1 MPNRNVTICLLALLL
16 SAVVMMQLPGCS
28 RRDGRLAVS
37 GAVTIDGKPLEA
49 GTIRFQPAD
58 INKATGSGAM
68 VRDGK
73 YSIPAQH
80 GLTPGKYAVS
90 VQASEKTGRMIPDP
104 QKQKGPVDEY
114 REIRYQEAGKLE
126 VTIDA
131 QASTRFD
138 FPLNRATGPLPPQG
152 AGSRARK

>member
-1 MPNRNVTICLLALLL
+1 MSKRNSILCPIALILI
-16 SAVVMMQLPGCS
+16 AVVVTKLPGCS

-37 GAVTIDGKPLEA
+37 GAVTLDGKALET

-58 INKATGSGAM
+58 INKATGSGTM

-73 YSIPAQH
+73 YSIPAEH

-90 VQASEKTGRMIPDP
+90 VQASEKTGRTIPDP
-104 QKQKGPVDEY
+104 QKLKGPVDEY

-126 VTIDA
+126 VTIDPKA
-131 QASTRFD
+131 TTRFD
-138 FPLNRATGPLPPQG
+138 FSLTRAAGPPPPKD
-152 AGSRARK
+152 AGGRPRK